1 MDIIFVDARPAG
13 THRVLHSSM
22 MLYAMLTASA
32 CACSALSEPCRVHDA
47 AVAKLPE
54 VIFVA
59 RSLSLRQWHYTSHP
73 TSYSMCKADAPPGT
87 SDARGCGTAPTTAF
101 YNACKADPPSGT
113 RDAFAPHFSS
123 PSKLPQLSPPRPSDF
138 APRMMANELITA
150 IQRCSIGDR
159 EQQQSAAELAA
170 IFVGELMELLVHRP
184 QLQPQVFRQVLPAVQ
199 HFLHRT
205 RIISAAD
212 TGSILRSANRLLG
225 AAAAF
230 VALGGPCHRLCMPTQ
245 TTALE

>member
-1 MDIIFVDARPAG
+1 M
-13 THRVLHSSM
+13 
-22 MLYAMLTASA
+22 
-32 CACSALSEPCRVHDA
+32 
-47 AVAKLPE
+47 
-54 VIFVA
+54 IFVA

-73 TSYSMCKADAPPGT
+73 TSYSMCKADAPPGM
-87 SDARGCGTAPTTAF
+87 
-101 YNACKADPPSGT
+101 
-113 RDAFAPHFSS
+113 RDAFDPHLSS
-123 PSKLPQLSPPRPSDF
+123 PNKLPQVSPPRPSDF

-150 IQRCSIGDR
+150 IQRCSIGDK

-170 IFVGELMELLVHRP
+170 IFVGELLELLVHRP

-230 VALGGPCHRLCMPTQ
+230 VALGEFCHRLACPHKPPK
-245 TTALE
+245 LDDVVFKGIGDDW